1 MRSHEHM
8 EEAMRHQARV
18 TTVGD
23 RDLVAALVHALLAI
37 ATAIHE
43 GLDNKK

>member
-1 MRSHEHM
+1 MTYKEHAD
-8 EEAMRHQARV
+8 EAMRHQARV

-37 ATAIHE
+37 ASAIHE